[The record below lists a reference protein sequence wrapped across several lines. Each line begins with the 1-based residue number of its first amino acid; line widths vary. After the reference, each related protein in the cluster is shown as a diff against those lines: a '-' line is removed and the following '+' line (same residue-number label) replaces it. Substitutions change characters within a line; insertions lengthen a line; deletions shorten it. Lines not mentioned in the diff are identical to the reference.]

1 MNSDLFRRIRR
12 KRGPRIQGLMITC
25 RKDRMLPGISKIRIF
40 VLRVIRHF
48 FQNKG
53 ILLAG
58 GVAYN
63 TLLSVVPLLV
73 VILLGLSIF
82 MDTEK
87 LLAIIAAQLH
97 FLLPGAAEELTRT
110 VATALEAR
118 SVVSGVGI
126 VVLLF
131 FSSMAFRMLEEAI
144 GTILNVSTT
153 PRERRFWVS
162 ALIPYA
168 YMVIFT
174 IGIILLTAAS
184 TMLEALSD
192 KQIVIGAWTFSM
204 TNAPRIGLH
213 LLGLIGLCVLFTSIY
228 KVLPVARV
236 QFRRALVGGI
246 TAALLW
252 DGVRW
257 LLVWYFSNI
266 SLVNL
271 IYGSLATVIIFL
283 LVMEI
288 AAIII
293 LLGAQI
299 IAELERSSRAGLP
312 WYEDPGDRSSKI

>member
-1 MNSDLFRRIRR
+1 MRSAISHLRR
-12 KRGPRIQGLMITC
+12 
-25 RKDRMLPGISKIRIF
+25 F
-40 VLRVIRHF
+40 VFRVIRNF
-48 FQNKG
+48 LRNKG

-63 TLLSVVPLLV
+63 TLLSIVPLFV
-73 VILLGLSIF
+73 VILFGLSSF

-87 LLAIIAAQLH
+87 LLAIISEQLH
-97 FLLPGAAEELTRT
+97 FLLPGVAGELTRT
-110 VATALEAR
+110 VAAALEAS

-126 VVLLF
+126 AVLLF

-144 GTILNVSTT
+144 GIIFNVSKS
-153 PRERRFWVS
+153 PKERRFWVS

-174 IGIILLTAAS
+174 IAIIILTAAS
-184 TMLEALSD
+184 AVLEALSD
-192 KQIVIGAWTFSM
+192 KNIIIGAWSFSM
-204 TNAPRIGLH
+204 TDAPRIGFH
-213 LLGLIGLCVLFTSIY
+213 VFGLIGLCLLFTSIY
-228 KVLPVARV
+228 KVLPVARI
-236 QFRRALVGGI
+236 QFKRAFVGGI

-266 SLVNL
+266 SLINL

-283 LVMEI
+283 LAMEV

-293 LLGAQI
+293 LLGAQV
-299 IAELERSSRAGLP
+299 IAELERSARAGVP
-312 WYEDPGDRSSKI
+312 WYEDPGFRRTYIQGRRADDNRPYCESPKTGVGR

>member
-1 MNSDLFRRIRR
+1 MVS
-12 KRGPRIQGLMITC
+12 
-25 RKDRMLPGISKIRIF
+25 GISKFTGF
-40 VLRVIRHF
+40 VARVIRQF
-48 FQNKG
+48 FHNKG

-73 VILLGLSIF
+73 VIMLGLSLF
-82 MDTEK
+82 MDTGK
-87 LLAIIAAQLH
+87 LLTIISAQLD

-110 VATALEAR
+110 VSAALEAR

-144 GTILNVSTT
+144 GIIFDVART

-162 ALIPYA
+162 ALIPYG
-168 YMVIFT
+168 YMAIFT

-184 TMLEALSD
+184 TILETLAD
-192 KQIVIGAWTFSM
+192 KQLVVGAWTFSM
-204 TNAPRIGLH
+204 TNAPRIGFH
-213 LLGLIGLCVLFTSIY
+213 VLGLIGLCVLFTSIY
-228 KVLPVARV
+228 KVLPVVRI

-271 IYGSLATVIIFL
+271 IYGSLATVVIVL

-293 LLGAQI
+293 LLGAQV
-299 IAELERSSRAGLP
+299 IAELERSARAGLP
-312 WYEDPGDRSSKI
+312 WYENPKGRRPAPD

>member
-1 MNSDLFRRIRR
+1 MVS
-12 KRGPRIQGLMITC
+12 T
-25 RKDRMLPGISKIRIF
+25 ISKFTGF
-40 VLRVIRHF
+40 VVRVIRQF
-48 FQNKG
+48 FHNKG

-82 MDTEK
+82 MDTGK
-87 LLAIIAAQLH
+87 LLTIISAQLD
-97 FLLPGAAEELTRT
+97 FLLPGAAEELTQT
-110 VATALEAR
+110 VAAALEAR

-126 VVLLF
+126 LVLLF

-144 GTILNVSTT
+144 GIIFDVART

-162 ALIPYA
+162 ALIPYG

-184 TMLEALSD
+184 TILETLAD
-192 KQIVIGAWTFSM
+192 KQLVVGAWTFSM
-204 TNAPRIGLH
+204 TNAPRIGFH
-213 LLGLIGLCVLFTSIY
+213 VLGLIGLCVLFTSIY
-228 KVLPVARV
+228 KVLPVVRI

-271 IYGSLATVIIFL
+271 IYGSLATVVIGL

-293 LLGAQI
+293 LLGAQV
-299 IAELERSSRAGLP
+299 IAELERSARAGLP
-312 WYEDPGDRSSKI
+312 WYENPKGRQPAPD